1 MSVVG
6 TGHHAIQKALLP
18 YIDAKQL
25 PKKYG
30 GEADT
35 F

>member
-1 MSVVG
+1 MTVVG
-6 TGHHAIQKALLP
+6 TGHHAIAKALLP
-18 YIDAKQL
+18 VIDKTEL

-30 GEADT
+30 GEADG